1 MLIVPTATPAHRYI
15 RKKYAAGEVSVSV
28 SYNPGIKHKIL
39 YLFIFTF
46 TFSFVVFVI
55 CLSVTGLRVY
65 ADVGVVI

>member
-1 MLIVPTATPAHRYI
+1 MD
-15 RKKYAAGEVSVSV
+15 
-28 SYNPGIKHKIL
+28 
-39 YLFIFTF
+39 FIFTF